1 MKKQIQISEYSADFI
16 QRVTTALVGS
26 DLNAYEIVWNLKE
39 EQEGAQIVLQAK
51 RADDA
56 VITDS
61 AQITGKEAK
70 ITLKNNIYCVPG
82 LLTIRVQIVCGGS
95 VLTQCQL
102 ICDVLEGY
110 EETDIAADDRTPV
123 LTSLIV
129 QANEACANANAA
141 AGRVPSTA
149 ELESLKLS
157 VENKVDKVTGKDL
170 STNDLTDALKTRIEK
185 AVQYKG
191 KVSDKTSLPASAA
204 KGDMYIVGGSAI
216 DVVYQATTVTSQ
228 QSYDPVLY
236 GFSDL
241 YTLTTANEREQYEQA
256 PSTGGGVDM
265 CAVKVYNSSWEYITT
280 VQDADYGD
288 GPALWGMW
296 YSIPEGLSENTTY
309 YVVRADNQTPVATT
323 PTHTMGISDLFIAVY
338 DGAAWNLS
346 PVAKDGKGLSK
357 NDFTDELKTK
367 LDGLSNYDDT
377 AIKASM
383 SALNT
388 KVNNMG
394 SLGKVAW
401 SNVDN
406 CTTPGTYLVT
416 GKKDYDGTPGE
427 GNSYSEYDSG
437 YPILIVSNYTYYDN
451 GQYNENGYRQVLYD
465 ANGKVMYRMNYTG
478 ISSWEDWSEIVPSLN
493 IIQQSAIS
501 EVSSTVTTYT
511 FNPKSYVS
519 PSAAFKINH
528 TGTNTVTFNF
538 AAPSNTG
545 YTNEIL
551 VYFKTALDN
560 AVVWGSNVKFTDD
573 EIPTIEAGVYY
584 RIVAEYNPIMSK
596 WVVGIINDGKGA

>member
-1 MKKQIQISEYSADFI
+1 MAASIIPITDKPINENVTPDTYLLGTQKNTNGKHALYRFNLNTIKETIS
-16 QRVTTALVGS
+16 
-26 DLNAYEIVWNLKE
+26 N
-39 EQEGAQIVLQAK
+39 
-51 RADDA
+51 A
-56 VITDS
+56 VI
-61 AQITGKEAK
+61 
-70 ITLKNNIYCVPG
+70 
-82 LLTIRVQIVCGGS
+82 
-95 VLTQCQL
+95 
-102 ICDVLEGY
+102 
-110 EETDIAADDRTPV
+110 
-123 LTSLIV
+123 
-129 QANEACANANAA
+129 
-141 AGRVPSTA
+141 
-149 ELESLKLS
+149 
-157 VENKVDKVTGKDL
+157 
-170 STNDLTDALKTRIEK
+170 
-185 AVQYKG
+185 YKG
-191 KVSDKTSLPASAA
+191 KVSDKASLPSSAA
-204 KGDMYIVGGSAI
+204 EGDMYIVGGSAI
-216 DVVYQATTVTSQ
+216 NVVYDTTTVTKNSN
-228 QSYDPVLY
+228 YDPVYY
-236 GFSDL
+236 GFSSL
-241 YTLTTANEREQYEQA
+241 YTLTTANEREQYGQA

-280 VQDADYGD
+280 VQDTNYAD

-296 YSIPEGLSENTTY
+296 NSIPEGLSENITY
-309 YVVRADNQTPVATT
+309 YVVRADDQTPVATT
-323 PTHTMGISDLFIAVY
+323 PTHTMGTSDLFIAVY
-338 DGAAWNLS
+338 DGTAWNLS
-346 PVAKDGKGLSK
+346 PVTKDGKGLSK

-367 LDGLSNYDDT
+367 LDGLSNYNDT
-377 AIKASM
+377 AIRASIT
-383 SALNT
+383 ALNT

-427 GNSYSEYDSG
+427 GQTYSEYDSG
-437 YPILIVSNYTYYDN
+437 YPILIVSIYTYYYN
-451 GQYNENGYRQVLYD
+451 GQYNESGYRQLLYD
-465 ANGKVMYRMNYTG
+465 ANGKIMYRMDWTNSG
-478 ISSWEDWSEIVPSLN
+478 QWSDWSEYIPTLT
-493 IIQQSAIS
+493 ITQQSAIS

-538 AAPSNTG
+538 AAPSNTS